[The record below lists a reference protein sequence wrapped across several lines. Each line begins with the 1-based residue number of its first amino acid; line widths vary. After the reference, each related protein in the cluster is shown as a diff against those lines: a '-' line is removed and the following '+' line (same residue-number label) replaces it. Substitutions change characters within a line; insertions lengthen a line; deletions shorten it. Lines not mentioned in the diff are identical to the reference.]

1 MEIKDKKIIVFGAGV
16 TGISSVKALSRL
28 GSKVYLYN
36 TNHDE
41 NYEKALVELKDFA
54 FEEIINIEDINWDLM
69 DYVLKSPGIRL
80 DNEFVLLANEHMVE
94 VVSDIELAYLIWP
107 EAKFLAITGTNGKT
121 TTTSLLSS
129 ILTAA
134 DVKNRVVGNIGV
146 GLLWEILEYG
156 IDTVYV
162 LEISSFQLASC
173 KSFKSNI
180 AALTNIRPDHL
191 DWHGGI
197 DEYIDAKLQITRNQ
211 SDKDVII
218 VNADDSSSEK
228 VRELTKAKIR
238 EVSTQKGISV
248 GSYCLSD
255 NIFIDGRESSIVRSD
270 LTLVGD
276 HNVQNMLFA
285 IEMAVAFGID
295 EYNIKEGI
303 KGFKPIEHR
312 IEPVREIYGVKYYN
326 DSKGT
331 NPDSTLKAIEGF
343 KENIILIAGG
353 YDKKANYDILFDGK
367 DNIKRL
373 ILIGETKHDIKASAS
388 KFGIVSVLCK
398 DLEEAVKESYKIAVD
413 GDVVLFS
420 PACASWGMYKDF
432 EERGKHFKELVNN
445 L

>member
-1 MEIKDKKIIVFGAGV
+1 M
-16 TGISSVKALSRL
+16 
-28 GSKVYLYN
+28 
-36 TNHDE
+36 
-41 NYEKALVELKDFA
+41 
-54 FEEIINIEDINWDLM
+54 
-69 DYVLKSPGIRL
+69 
-80 DNEFVLLANEHMVE
+80 
-94 VVSDIELAYLIWP
+94 
-107 EAKFLAITGTNGKT
+107 
-121 TTTSLLSS
+121 
-129 ILTAA
+129 
-134 DVKNRVVGNIGV
+134 
-146 GLLWEILEYG
+146 
-156 IDTVYV
+156 
-162 LEISSFQLASC
+162 
-173 KSFKSNI
+173 
-180 AALTNIRPDHL
+180 
-191 DWHGGI
+191 
-197 DEYIDAKLQITRNQ
+197 
-211 SDKDVII
+211 
-218 VNADDSSSEK
+218 
-228 VRELTKAKIR
+228 
-238 EVSTQKGISV
+238 
-248 GSYCLSD
+248 
-255 NIFIDGRESSIVRSD
+255 
-270 LTLVGD
+270 
-276 HNVQNMLFA
+276 QNMLFA